1 MKAVWL
7 VSWYPNK
14 LSPYDGDF
22 IKRHAEA
29 TSLFEDVNVIFL
41 KKDEKGLLTKTVLV
55 EENQSGRL
63 HETIIYYH
71 VPKRFALL
79 DKIFSATRYRRLYQQ
94 AINNYLEKNGRP
106 GIIHVHVGMKAGL
119 AALWLSKKID
129 VPIVLTEHW
138 TGFLKEADDR
148 FEQLPGYYQRAWK
161 KVASAAQSISL
172 VSDHLLKSWSSF
184 MPGKNL
190 RVIPNVVNT
199 SIFNYQPTTGI
210 SKARFMHI
218 SGLDERKNPGM
229 MLEAFKLVR
238 NQYPDAELEIFGN
251 TNSGVHSSTQQPG
264 VRMNEEVPQHVL
276 ADKMRDATAVLL
288 YSRCE
293 TFGCVIIEA
302 QATGIP
308 VIVSDIP
315 VFHETV
321 QQSENGIF
329 ARAEDPAAL
338 AEAMIQMIRQ
348 RSTFDG
354 RAISQQAHALYSYEV
369 VGKKI
374 SDWYQE
380 MKGT

>member
-29 TSLFEDVNVIFL
+29 TSLFEDLNVIFL

-218 SGLDERKNPGM
+218 SVLDERKNPGM
-229 MLEAFKLVR
+229 ML
-238 NQYPDAELEIFGN
+238 
-251 TNSGVHSSTQQPG
+251 
-264 VRMNEEVPQHVL
+264 
-276 ADKMRDATAVLL
+276 
-288 YSRCE
+288 
-293 TFGCVIIEA
+293 
-302 QATGIP
+302 
-308 VIVSDIP
+308 
-315 VFHETV
+315 
-321 QQSENGIF
+321 
-329 ARAEDPAAL
+329 
-338 AEAMIQMIRQ
+338 
-348 RSTFDG
+348 
-354 RAISQQAHALYSYEV
+354 
-369 VGKKI
+369 
-374 SDWYQE
+374 
-380 MKGT
+380 